1 MHRSTTDR
9 LELTPSHPD
18 LSRMLTSQKVT
29 LDVSTPLK
37 QDKELKK
44 TEKEV
49 KETEKE
55 VKKTKAGESS
65 A

>member
-1 MHRSTTDR
+1 
-9 LELTPSHPD
+9 
-18 LSRMLTSQKVT
+18 MLTSQKVT

-55 VKKTKAGESS
+55 VKETEKEVKKTKAGESS